1 MSPPKVLFV
10 CYGGGHAAMVA
21 PVVQALVNEAPDVR
35 VEVMGP
41 TTARGILTRAGIPF
55 FGYSDILDPAA
66 DAEAYAQGAR
76 LAAGHHAPHTG
87 IPEQETQA
95 YLGQNYVEL
104 IAEEGTEAAA
114 ARFAAMGRR
123 AFLPMTM
130 MARVI
135 DQMAPDLVVTTP
147 SPRSELAARRV
158 AAARGIPSLVIADII
173 GAPGFPPNEMIAD
186 HITVPAASAAKG
198 YDRYDYVRAGQYHV
212 TGNPAMDALAVSVR
226 PDRAEAR
233 AALGLPGVGQAV
245 LLAEPA
251 ARLDAAAAV
260 VPLGEAERMALLSR
274 QHRAVRAAGAVT
286 VIRPH
291 PSLDPGPYAAFA
303 DTVPDAVLAAEAPLM
318 TVLSTVD
325 LVVSNSSTLMMDA
338 LHAGVTVLQTRFPD
352 SAVSLPFDDMGFA
365 LGTPIDDEAALTS
378 AMKTALS
385 DADAAAARLER
396 FRADFP
402 PPPAAPR
409 IAALVR
415 AILEGRV

>member
-1 MSPPKVLFV
+1 MSQNVLFV

-21 PVVQALVNEAPDVR
+21 PVVQALAKEAPEVR
-35 VEVMGP
+35 VNVMGL

-55 FGYSDILDPAA
+55 FGYSDILDPVA

-104 IAEEGTEAAA
+104 IEAEGNEAAA
-114 ARFAAMGRR
+114 ARFAAKGRA

-135 DQMAPDLVVTTP
+135 DHVAPDLVVTTP

-198 YDRYDYVRAGQYHV
+198 YDRYEHVRAGRYHV
-212 TGNPAMDALAVSVR
+212 TGNPAMDALALADR
-226 PDRAEAR
+226 PDRAA
-233 AALGLPGVGQAV
+233 AGTALGLPGAGEAV

-251 ARLDAAAAV
+251 ARLNAAASV
-260 VPLGEAERMALLSR
+260 VPLGEAERMTLLAR
-274 QHRAVRAAGAVT
+274 LHRAVRGAGAVT

-291 PSLDPGPYAAFA
+291 PSLDPAPYASFA
-303 DTVPDAVLAAEAPLM
+303 DAAPDAILAADAPLM
-318 TVLSTVD
+318 TVLSAVD

-338 LHAGVTVLQTRFPD
+338 LYAGVTVLQTRFRD

-365 LGTPIDDEAALTS
+365 LGTPIEDEAALTS
-378 AMKTALS
+378 AMKTVLS
-385 DADAAAARLER
+385 DADAAAARLAR
-396 FRADFP
+396 FRDDFP
-402 PPPAAPR
+402 SPPAAPR